1 MKMRARG
8 ARETLGV
15 NGDGVATVR
24 ERERERE
31 RAEQSEW
38 ERCWASVGWRGSHE
52 GTDDLTGGVN
62 NGVRSPDG
70 SRSLLWS
77 ASTRA

>member
-31 RAEQSEW
+31 RESRAT
-38 ERCWASVGWRGSHE
+38 GRGA
-52 GTDDLTGGVN
+52 GRVWGGV
-62 NGVRSPDG
+62 VAMKAR
-70 SRSLLWS
+70 
-77 ASTRA
+77 TT